1 MAKLL
6 IGIKDNPRLEQRA
19 LANGHVSLYL
29 VYYLGRQSEAVLDK
43 NGEPVL
49 YKHGKMAGKPK
60 YRVRHIRRKESLDLY
75 LKAKPRTPEE
85 KKLNEDTKQLAKKI
99 REQREEQLYENK
111 EEYWLIKKISM
122 NMLDFFD
129 NFVKTAKL
137 ADRRVLEGAMK
148 NFRDFLREQYPQYS
162 FKIKANEMDRD
173 MMKKFADYIVEHHRG
188 EGAETYFKRFK
199 RIVNYAV
206 EKCVISK
213 SPCTGFT
220 PPKRSDI
227 LAKDILS
234 QEEMKQLFATHYEGE
249 NQEIRRAFA
258 MTCLTGI
265 RRCDIVLLT
274 YDNVDYSNRL
284 LRFRQS
290 KTQHSSK
297 NSGVTIPL
305 NDTLLSIIGKKKDE
319 AQDNYI
325 FHLPSDTMCFKALR
339 HWTKRAGIDK
349 HITWHC
355 GRHSFATSLLN
366 NGVNIKVVS
375 SLLGH
380 SSLIYTEKYLRA
392 VDKQKVEAINSL
404 PSLTF

>member
-1 MAKLL
+1 M
-6 IGIKDNPRLEQRA
+6 
-19 LANGHVSLYL
+19 
-29 VYYLGRQSEAVLDK
+29 
-43 NGEPVL
+43 
-49 YKHGKMAGKPK
+49 
-60 YRVRHIRRKESLDLY
+60 
-75 LKAKPRTPEE
+75 
-85 KKLNEDTKQLAKKI
+85 AKKI

-206 EKCVISK
+206 EKGVISK

-339 HWTKRAGIDK
+339 H
-349 HITWHC
+349 
-355 GRHSFATSLLN
+355 
-366 NGVNIKVVS
+366 
-375 SLLGH
+375 
-380 SSLIYTEKYLRA
+380 
-392 VDKQKVEAINSL
+392 
-404 PSLTF
+404 